1 MKQQEIMD
9 KLLREKLEGAE
20 MEPPAA
26 LFEQISARLD
36 RPALL
41 PWYRKPSFLRA
52 AAAVALLAVS
62 TTLVLNNWNSTS
74 VQRELAGLNT
84 YDSLKQEQ
92 LQLQLKSMELAA
104 VNASPTQEKVKKN
117 EPTVQPSSQNMRLAS
132 ETIESS
138 RMPTQENIASIESR
152 QVYHL
157 KSKSLQLKPQGKV
170 DAPSMFAQAE
180 SEEESIGYGL
190 LPQITKSYSKLADG
204 SLFELAKERIDD
216 FRTKEHY
223 VSFNLGSLEI
233 GQTFQLSRPETIEK

>member
-36 RPALL
+36 RPVLL
-41 PWYRKPSFLRA
+41 PWYKKPTILRA

-62 TTLVLNNWNSTS
+62 TTVVMNNWNSTS
-74 VQRELAGLNT
+74 VQRELAGLNS
-84 YDSLKQEQ
+84 YDSLQQEQ
-92 LQLQLKSMELAA
+92 LQFQLKSMELAA
-104 VNASPTQEKVKKN
+104 ANAGPKEEKVEKIK
-117 EPTVQPSSQNMRLAS
+117 ESMQPTVKSVRLAS
-132 ETIESS
+132 ETIETTE
-138 RMPTQENIASIESR
+138 MTAQENIATMESR
-152 QVYHL
+152 QVHQL
-157 KSKSLQLKPQGKV
+157 KSKTLQLKPQGKV
-170 DAPSMFAQAE
+170 NAPALFAQV
-180 SEEESIGYGL
+180 EEESAGYGL

-216 FRTKEHY
+216 FKTKEHY

-233 GQTFQLSRPETIEK
+233 GQTFQLSRPENTEK